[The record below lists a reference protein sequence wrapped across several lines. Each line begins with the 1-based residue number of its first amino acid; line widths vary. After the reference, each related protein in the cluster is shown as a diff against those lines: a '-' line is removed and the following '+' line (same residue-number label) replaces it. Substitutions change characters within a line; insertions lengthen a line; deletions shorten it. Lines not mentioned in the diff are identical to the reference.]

1 MKISIKHPRTSLL
14 LVLAIGAFA
23 ILGTGA
29 LFLTSGSEVGATGN
43 DRYNKQAL
51 TSSST
56 FKYDIAT
63 YRRYGSLSS
72 RVAADTGIEVHPE
85 NARLTGTVTVD
96 DDGNFLASSSEVR
109 AQNGDLWYTTVVQAD
124 GTSSTTNHRSGET
137 TTEVLPAS
145 MLAMDPNLA
154 LSGLDDK
161 LTDQGWSKTRTDE
174 FNGRAVNVYEI
185 TASAEGRT
193 PAGSSGVQLPQV
205 EDLSPASFKQRVLVS
220 SDLDMVLKH
229 SRWSVDAD
237 GNEVLVE
244 QTEILKSKVE

>member
-1 MKISIKHPRTSLL
+1 MKISIKHARTSLL

-23 ILGTGA
+23 LLGIGV
-29 LFLTSGSEVGATGN
+29 LLLTSESEVAATGN
-43 DRYNKQAL
+43 DHYNKESL
-51 TSSST
+51 TSGNA
-56 FKYDIAT
+56 FKYDIAR

-72 RVAADTGIEVHPE
+72 RVAADPSIEVHPE
-85 NARLTGTVTVD
+85 NARLTGSVTVD
-96 DDGNFLASSSEVR
+96 DDGNFLGGNSEVR

-124 GTSSTTNHRSGET
+124 GTSSTTNHRSGKT

-145 MLAMDPNLA
+145 MLVMDPNSA

-161 LTDQGWSKTRTDE
+161 LTDDGWSKTRTDE

-185 TASAEGRT
+185 TTSAEGRT
-193 PAGSSGVQLPQV
+193 PAGSSGVQLPHV
-205 EDLSPASFKQRVLVS
+205 EDLDPASFKQRVLVS

-229 SRWSVDAD
+229 ARWSVDAD

-244 QTEILKSKVE
+244 QTTIHKSKVE

>member
-1 MKISIKHPRTSLL
+1 MKISSNNARTSLL

-23 ILGTGA
+23 ILGAGA

-43 DRYNKQAL
+43 DHYNKQAL

-72 RVAADTGIEVHPE
+72 RVAADTSIEVHPE
-85 NARLTGTVTVD
+85 NARLTGSVTVD
-96 DDGNFLASSSEVR
+96 DDGNFLESSSEVR

-124 GTSSTTNHRSGET
+124 GTSSTTNHRSGKT

-145 MLAMDPNLA
+145 MLAMDPNSA
-154 LSGLDDK
+154 LSGLDGK

-193 PAGSSGVQLPQV
+193 PAGSLGYNCLRSKTWVLR
-205 EDLSPASFKQRVLVS
+205 LSSKGCWCRLTS
-220 SDLDMVLKH
+220 I
-229 SRWSVDAD
+229 WS
-237 GNEVLVE
+237 
-244 QTEILKSKVE
+244 